1 MFKKFKVALVLTL
14 MLTIIMPPA
23 FAEDLVMSQLTAL
36 RSKVGG
42 LHNRLDS
49 IDGVLT
55 SLEQR
60 VARCAKNQDDI
71 EEIIAEVAAGD
82 KEIEAA
88 LIEFTSSV
96 REFKTKL
103 DTISSDV
110 QHARYEVQ
118 QANCL
123 LKEANCILCKLPGN
137 IRRAKVRAFIFG
149 FMVGMGVSAAI
160 GGGGGGVG
168 AVSAGVW

>member
-1 MFKKFKVALVLTL
+1 MRKKMKVTLVLAL
-14 MLTIIMPPA
+14 MLTLITPPA
-23 FAEDLVMSQLTAL
+23 FAEDVMTRLTAL

-49 IDGVLT
+49 IEGILT
-55 SLEQR
+55 TLQER

-71 EEIIAEVAAGD
+71 EIIIAEVAAGD
-82 KEIEAA
+82 QEIEAA

-96 REFKTKL
+96 REFKGKL
-103 DTISSDV
+103 DAISSDV
-110 QHARYEVQ
+110 QHAQYELQ
-118 QANCL
+118 QVNCL
-123 LKEANCILCKLPGN
+123 LKEANCILCKLPAN
-137 IRRAKVRAFIFG
+137 IRRAKIRAFIFG